1 MVKTNGL
8 CVVIRIC
15 NLKSQTCI
23 ADEPEGAVRQFRGGK
38 GRGEGEESKKQMI
51 PEELRPH
58 SGMTT
63 MATRQGSSSRKGRL
77 VMKHVML
84 WVKSDTSHAL
94 CSWMNTCKTIDRK

>member
-1 MVKTNGL
+1 MSQHALVMGA
-8 CVVIRIC
+8 IRQI
-15 NLKSQTCI
+15 
-23 ADEPEGAVRQFRGGK
+23 
-38 GRGEGEESKKQMI
+38 RGEGGGEREKRKASKKEVI

>member
-1 MVKTNGL
+1 MPWGQAQ
-8 CVVIRIC
+8 
-15 NLKSQTCI
+15 S
-23 ADEPEGAVRQFRGGK
+23 GK
-38 GRGEGEESKKQMI
+38 GKGEGGEQSEQQMV

-84 WVKSDTSHAL
+84 CVTSETSQAL
-94 CSWMNTCKTIDRK
+94 CSWMNTCITTKQSGPYV